1 MIRLKTLLENNHIP
15 NLVYHFTTASGLVG
29 IINSNK
35 LKSAMT
41 KYVSFTEDAEL
52 WSFQEFESGDEIG
65 VRLTFNSNNLPPLSP
80 YIYQGAPGETYEQEQ
95 EWVSKSGD
103 INGIEDII
111 TDITALQ
118 FTKEYLQNNLP
129 GHILRQINFI

>member
-1 MIRLKTLLENNHIP
+1 MIRLKTLLENDHIP
-15 NLVYHFTTASGLVG
+15 NLVYHFTTAPGLVG

-35 LKSAMT
+35 LKSAMN

-80 YIYQGAPGETYEQEQ
+80 YIYQGAPGETFEHEQ
-95 EWVSKSGD
+95 EWVSEAGD
-103 INGIEDII
+103 IMNIEDII
-111 TDITALQ
+111 VDITALE
-118 FTKEYLQNNLP
+118 FTKPYLRENLP
-129 GHILRQINFI
+129 GHIFSWIKFI

>member
-1 MIRLKTLLENNHIP
+1 MIKLKNLLENNNIP
-15 NLVYHFTTASGLVG
+15 HKVYHFTTAPGLVG
-29 IINSNK
+29 IINSDK
-35 LKSAMT
+35 LKASIE

-65 VRLTFNSNNLPPLSP
+65 VRLEFNTNSLPSLSP

-103 INGIEDII
+103 IMGIENII
-111 TDITALQ
+111 TDITALE
-118 FTKEYLQNNLP
+118 FTKPYLRQNIP
-129 GHILRQINFI
+129 GHILMNINFI

>member
-1 MIRLKTLLENNHIP
+1 MIKLKTLLENNHIP
-15 NLVYHFTTASGLVG
+15 NLVYHFTTAPGLVG

-35 LKSAMT
+35 LKSAMN

-52 WSFQEFESGDEIG
+52 WAFQEFESGDEIG
-65 VRLTFNSNNLPPLSP
+65 IRLTFNSNNLPPLSP

-103 INGIEDII
+103 ITGIENII
-111 TDITALQ
+111 TNITALE
-118 FTKEYLQNNLP
+118 FTKSYLRENIP
-129 GHILRQINFI
+129 GHILMNINFI

>member
-1 MIRLKTLLENNHIP
+1 MIRLKTLLENNYYP
-15 NLVYHFTTASGLVG
+15 SLVYHFTTAPGLVG

-35 LKSAMT
+35 LKSAMN

-52 WSFQEFESGDEIG
+52 WAFQEFESGDEIG
-65 VRLTFNSNNLPPLSP
+65 VRLEFSSDDLPPLSP

-103 INGIEDII
+103 IMNIEDII

-118 FTKEYLQNNLP
+118 FTKEYLRNNLP
-129 GHILRQINFI
+129 GHIFSQINFI

>member
-15 NLVYHFTTASGLVG
+15 SLVYHFTTAPGLVG

-35 LKSAMT
+35 LKSAMN

-52 WSFQEFESGDEIG
+52 WAFQEFESGDEIG
-65 VRLTFNSNNLPPLSP
+65 IRLTFNSNNLPPLSP

-118 FTKEYLQNNLP
+118 FTKEYLRNNLP
-129 GHILRQINFI
+129 GHILQHINFI